1 MSSARQFLLSV
12 LPSQTGDKTDEDGA
26 RVPSVTLTFAQS
38 LDGKIAGVAGR
49 QLILS
54 GSESMLMTHW
64 MRSMHDAILVGIGTT
79 LNDDPQLNVRLIPET
94 LRQDVRPPRPVVL
107 DAYMRLPT
115 NCKLLKNYSDG
126 KGQQPWVFCAS
137 QECSPDSESAH
148 AERIARRSTLET
160 AGVVVHEIPCINGT
174 GVCLFQKL
182 FLIFRYIGFLSIPHL
197 LRKLYEQDIRSV
209 MVEGGATVIK
219 SFLNQA
225 SQPRNTETP
234 PVVDTLI
241 VTVAPTLVGDDGVG
255 YKVGFPGGELNG
267 IPKFTHVRTELMG
280 KDTVIAGKFI

>member
-1 MSSARQFLLSV
+1 MSSAREFLLSV
-12 LPSQTGDKTDEDGA
+12 LPSQTGDKTDEDGV

-94 LRQDVRPPRPVVL
+94 LRRSPRPVIM
-107 DAYMRLPT
+107 DAYLRLPI

-137 QECSPDSESAH
+137 QECSPDSESAYV
-148 AERIARRSTLET
+148 ERSARKSTLET
-160 AGVVVHEIPCINGT
+160 AGVVVYEIPCVNG
-174 GVCLFQKL
+174 
-182 FLIFRYIGFLSIPHL
+182 YLSIRHL
-197 LRKLYEQDIRSV
+197 LRKLYEKDIRSV

-219 SFLNQA
+219 AFLNQA
-225 SQPRNTETP
+225 SQRNTETP

-241 VTVAPTLVGDDGVG
+241 VTVAPTLVGDEGVG
-255 YKVGFPGGELNG
+255 YKVGFSGRELND